1 MTVSHSSL
9 VCEIH
14 AHRSAHAAA
23 LAEIAAT
30 CAQDVG
36 LPLSVK
42 AVRIGVMPNVLRPGE
57 SVLTLHLPA
66 DLAAAQHPVWCLAC
80 RLACFCPQSRVSV
93 LVQGAEAFSEL
104 SPRARRGHVA

>member
-1 MTVSHSSL
+1 MAKPDSI

-23 LAEIAAT
+23 LAEIAVT

-42 AVRIGVMPNVLRPGE
+42 ELRIGVQPEFLKPGE

-66 DLAAAQHPVWCLAC
+66 ELAAAQHPVWC
-80 RLACFCPQSRVSV
+80 LACFCPQSRVSV
-93 LVQGAEAFSEL
+93 LVQGSEAFSEV
-104 SPRARRGHVA
+104 SPRSRRGLVA

>member
-1 MTVSHSSL
+1 MAKSDSI

-14 AHRSAHAAA
+14 AHRSAQAAA
-23 LAEIAAT
+23 LAEIAVT

-42 AVRIGVMPNVLRPGE
+42 SLRIGVQPETLRPGE

-66 DLAAAQHPVWCLAC
+66 ELAAAQHPVWCLAC

-93 LVQGAEAFSEL
+93 LVQGAEAFGEL
-104 SPRARRGHVA
+104 SPRSRRGLVA